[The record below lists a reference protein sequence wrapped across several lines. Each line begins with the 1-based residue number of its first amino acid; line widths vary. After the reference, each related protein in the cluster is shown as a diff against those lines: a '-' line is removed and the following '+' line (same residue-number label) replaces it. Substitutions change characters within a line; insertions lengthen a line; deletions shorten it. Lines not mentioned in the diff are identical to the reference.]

1 MTNLHSL
8 IMFFFSA
15 DFQQWR
21 ILCLVVGLVVIL
33 AAPVVSSWLPFYYTS
48 SMAVGVFLVVLII
61 IFQVSV
67 DFFLPNHYS
76 IAQ

>member
-1 MTNLHSL
+1 MTVFHSL
-8 IMFFFSA
+8 IVFFSA

-67 DFFLPNHYS
+67 DVFFSPDHDS
-76 IAQ
+76 IA